1 MQTSIDDEPG
11 IFLPANRNLF
21 RFVGKKINTAPAFF
35 CSEPLNARSRT
46 LNVRSRTLDVRS
58 RTLDVR
64 PKPLN
69 KKKALRRKNFLP

>member
-35 CSEPLNARSRT
+35 CSEPLNARSRA
-46 LNVRSRTLDVRS
+46 LNVRS

-69 KKKALRRKNFLP
+69 KKKALRRKTSYLKA